1 MTLKHQERA
10 KNYLANMRRDRL
22 RPEVASVIS
31 SIEKQFRE
39 KGYVTER
46 QLDVL
51 KRCCLATNPKSGG
64 SLHYWKAWYQGYR
77 G

>member
-1 MTLKHQERA
+1 MNSVQRA
-10 KNYLANMRRDRL
+10 KSYLENMQRGRL
-22 RPEVASVIS
+22 RPEVASVIR

-51 KRCCLATNPKSGG
+51 KRCCIATNPLSGG
-64 SLHYWKAWYQGYR
+64 SLNYWRAWYQGYR

>member
-1 MTLKHQERA
+1 MTPSPQERA
-10 KNYLANMRRDRL
+10 KNYLANMQRDRL
-22 RPEVASVIS
+22 RPEVASVIKG
-31 SIEKQFRE
+31 IEKQFRE

-51 KRCCLATNPKSGG
+51 KRCCIATNPLSGG
-64 SLHYWKAWYQGYR
+64 NLGYWKAWYQGMR